1 MKFLKKGSSRGF
13 TIIEVV
19 IVLAIAGLILL
30 LVFQA
35 VPALQRNNRNTQVRN
50 QTATVF
56 AGINDFITNNGGRMP
71 NATNGVTALPS
82 DAVVTIQGA
91 TGTTSVT
98 VPNGGF
104 TVTSSGTDH
113 PASPGAINVVLNRRC
128 DGNNVATTTTNRA
141 YAALFR
147 VEASGTPPTVIQCVE
162 S

>member
-1 MKFLKKGSSRGF
+1 MKFLKKGSNKGF

-50 QTATVF
+50 QAATIF
-56 AGINDFITNNGGRMP
+56 SGINDFVTNNQGVMP
-71 NATNGVTALPS
+71 TTVTATS
-82 DAVVTIQGA
+82 TDANVTISGA
-91 TGTTSVT
+91 PSTTSIT

-104 TVTSSGTDH
+104 NVSS
-113 PASPGAINVVLNRRC
+113 A
-128 DGNNVATTTTNRA
+128 ATTINATPGNITVRLNTRCNAAKDGFGAATNRA
-141 YAALFR
+141 YSAGFS
-147 VEASGTPPTVIQCVE
+147 VETSGANIPQCVE